1 MRNIDLTLLSSLEK
15 VMKGEKVSE
24 SNFSGFSMLNNERK
38 SFQLFISSDSDSVS
52 LEIKSDLDCITAYT
66 VEYLPSEFA
75 INEKTAD
82 DYVIRSKDGFYPD
95 LLLPVAEKVSLEN
108 GEKTVWFEIKPD
120 NKLAAGKHKIEIIV
134 SSRDSENS
142 VSLEIEVIGCS
153 LEKQSLI
160 FTNWFHSDCLM
171 QEYGFE
177 AFSDEYWRVVK
188 NYMTVAS
195 EHGMNCILT
204 PLFTPSLDI
213 AVGGERP
220 TVQLV
225 DVTLET
231 GRYSF
236 NFDKLKKW
244 IETAQSCGINYFE
257 MAHFFT
263 QWGAKFAPKIMA
275 TVNGEYKQIFGWK
288 TLVISKKYKK
298 FLTQFAAELKSFI
311 EAMGLKEK
319 TLIHVSDE
327 PNSSQ
332 TFTYRIAANIIK
344 KLFSGYR
351 IIDALSDFKFY
362 KKGLVNTPI
371 PANDHITPFIG
382 NVPELWTYYCCG
394 QDNKYVSNRFF
405 STPSQRNRVLG
416 YQLYKYDVKGFLHWG
431 FNFWNTRY
439 SKLKINPYEITDAGK
454 AFQSGDSYVV
464 YPKKDGTPLCSLRL
478 KVFYDGFQDMMAL
491 QTLEKLAGRKKALAV
506 LEDGLDRELT
516 FFEYP
521 HSNEWQLKTRER
533 INEEIKNSLETQ
545 NNR

>member
-1 MRNIDLTLLSSLEK
+1 MTNMNLTLLSSLEK
-15 VMKGEKVSE
+15 IMRGEEIPNS
-24 SNFSGFSMLNNERK
+24 SFNGFSMLNNERK
-38 SFQLFISSDSDSVS
+38 SFQIYIEADCDEIS
-52 LEIKSDLDCITAYT
+52 LEIKSDLNCITPYT
-66 VEYLPSEFA
+66 VEYLPSEYA

-82 DYVIRSKDGFYPD
+82 DYVIRSKDGYYPD
-95 LLLPVAEKVSLEN
+95 LLLPAEDKIKLEN
-108 GEKTVWFEIKPD
+108 GAKTIWFEIAPTE
-120 NKLAAGKHKIEIIV
+120 KLKAGKHKIELIV
-134 SSRDSENS
+134 SADNDEKA
-142 VSLEIEVIGCS
+142 VDFEIEIINCS

-188 NYMTVAS
+188 SYMAVAC

-220 TVQLV
+220 TVQLI
-225 DVTLET
+225 DVTVAN
-231 GRYSF
+231 GKYAF

-244 IETAQSCGINYFE
+244 IETAQSCGIEYFE
-257 MAHFFT
+257 MTHFFT
-263 QWGAKFAPKIMA
+263 QWGARFAPKIMA
-275 TVNGEYKQIFGWK
+275 TVDGEYKQIFGWK
-288 TLVISKKYKK
+288 TLVISKKYKR
-298 FLTQFAAELKSFI
+298 FLTEFSAELKRFI
-311 EAMGLKEK
+311 EAMGLKNK

-327 PNSSQ
+327 PNASQ
-332 TFTYRIAANIIK
+332 TFTYRIAANTIK
-344 KLFSGYR
+344 KLFSGYK

-371 PANDHITPFIG
+371 PSNDHITPFIE
-382 NVPELWTYYCCG
+382 NVPELWTYYCCA

-405 STPSQRNRVLG
+405 SIPSERNRVLG

-439 SKLKINPYEITDAGK
+439 SKMKINPYEITDAGK

-464 YPKKDGTPLCSLRL
+464 YPQKDGTPLCSLRL

-491 QTLEKLAGRKKALAV
+491 QTLEKLAGREKALAV
-506 LEDGLDRELT
+506 LEEGLKQEFT
-516 FFEYP
+516 FFDYP
-521 HSNEWQLKTRER
+521 HSKEWMLETRER
-533 INEEIKNSLETQ
+533 INAAIKASIEN
-545 NNR
+545 

>member
-1 MRNIDLTLLSSLEK
+1 
-15 VMKGEKVSE
+15 
-24 SNFSGFSMLNNERK
+24 
-38 SFQLFISSDSDSVS
+38 
-52 LEIKSDLDCITAYT
+52 ITPYT

-82 DYVIRSKDGFYPD
+82 DYVIRSKDGYYPD
-95 LLLPVAEKVSLEN
+95 LLLPTDSSIKLKN
-108 GEKTVWFEIKPD
+108 GVKTIWFEINPAE
-120 NKLAAGKHKIEIIV
+120 NLEAGKHEIEITV
-134 SSRDSENS
+134 SSDDDKKS
-142 VSLEIEVIGCS
+142 VSVEVEVINCS

-188 NYMTVAS
+188 NYMAVAC

-220 TVQLV
+220 TVQLI
-225 DVTLET
+225 DVTVT
-231 GRYSF
+231 NGKYSF

-244 IETAQSCGINYFE
+244 IETAQSCGIEYFE

-263 QWGAKFAPKIMA
+263 QWGARFAPKIMA
-275 TVNGEYKQIFGWK
+275 TVDGEYKQIFGWK
-288 TLVISKKYKK
+288 TLVISKKYKR
-298 FLTQFAAELKSFI
+298 FLTEFSAELKSFI
-311 EAMGLKEK
+311 EATGLKKK

-327 PNSSQ
+327 PNASQ
-332 TFTYRIAANIIK
+332 TFTYRIAANTIK
-344 KLFSGYR
+344 KLFDGYK

-382 NVPELWTYYCCG
+382 NVPELWTYYCCA

-405 STPSQRNRVLG
+405 SIPSQRNRVLG

-439 SKLKINPYEITDAGK
+439 SKMKINPYEITDAGK

-491 QTLEKLAGRKKALAV
+491 QTLEKLAGREKTLAV
-506 LEDGLDRELT
+506 LEDGLEKELT
-516 FFEYP
+516 FSEYP
-521 HSNEWQLKTRER
+521 HSKKWQLETRER
-533 INEEIKNSLETQ
+533 INSEIKNCLNAR
-545 NNR
+545 NN

>member
-1 MRNIDLTLLSSLEK
+1 MTELNLTLLSSLEK
-15 VMKGEKVSE
+15 VMRGEEIS
-24 SNFSGFSMLNNERK
+24 SNDFCGFSMLNNERK
-38 SFQLFISSDSDSVS
+38 SFQLYIEANCKEVS
-52 LEIKSDLDCITAYT
+52 LEINSDLNCIHSYT
-66 VEYLPSEFA
+66 VEYLPSEYA

-82 DYVIRSKDGFYPD
+82 DYVIRSKDGYYPD
-95 LLLPVAEKVSLEN
+95 LLLPADKTIQLEN
-108 GEKTVWFEIKPD
+108 GCKTIWFEIHP
-120 NKLAAGKHKIEIIV
+120 NEKLSAGMHKIEISV
-134 SSRDSENS
+134 SGDNDKKT
-142 VSLEIEVIGCS
+142 VSLEVEVIDCS

-171 QEYGFE
+171 QEYGFD
-177 AFSDEYWRVVK
+177 AFSEEYWRVVK
-188 NYMTVAS
+188 NYMAVAC

-220 TVQLV
+220 TVQLI
-225 DVTLET
+225 DVTVT
-231 GRYSF
+231 NGKYAF

-244 IETAQSCGINYFE
+244 IETAQSCGIEYFE

-263 QWGAKFAPKIMA
+263 QWGARFAPKIMA
-275 TVNGEYKQIFGWK
+275 TVDGEYKQIFGWK

-298 FLTQFAAELKSFI
+298 FLTQFSSELKSFI

-327 PNSSQ
+327 PNASQ
-332 TFTYRIAANIIK
+332 TFTYRIAANTIK
-344 KLFSGYR
+344 KLFDGYK

-371 PANDHITPFIG
+371 PSNDHITPFIG
-382 NVPELWTYYCCG
+382 NVPELWTYYCCA

-405 STPSQRNRVLG
+405 SIPSQRNRVLG

-439 SKLKINPYEITDAGK
+439 SKMKINPYETTDAGK

-491 QTLEKLAGRKKALAV
+491 QTLEKLAGREKALSV
-506 LEDGLDRELT
+506 LEEGLNKELT
-516 FFEYP
+516 FFDYP
-521 HSNEWQLKTRER
+521 HSDKWQLETRER
-533 INEEIKNSLETQ
+533 INTEIKNQLK
-545 NNR
+545 